1 MAKRM
6 QYSVVGLPHYT
17 IWHLYE
23 PSADDLRHMEEMEN
37 ERLSHEAEEAERAER
52 ERKISAEFDTG
63 MKEEWEAD
71 RKAVEESQK
80 RGTVPEEG
88 PGEKDGE
95 HKVRLGAPV
104 EGKTQLPG
112 DNEDVDKRG
121 NAQESEEDTTKDM

>member
-23 PSADDLRHMEEMEN
+23 PSADDLRHMEDMEN

-63 MKEEWEAD
+63 MKDEWEAD

-80 RGTVPEEG
+80 RGTTPEEKNG
-88 PGEKDGE
+88 AQEN
-95 HKVRLGAPV
+95 HKVTLAPPV
-104 EGKTQLPG
+104 EGRAQAHG
-112 DNEDVDKRG
+112 DGEDVDTSPNEG
-121 NAQESEEDTTKDM
+121 DSEDDTA

>member
-63 MKEEWEAD
+63 MKDEWEAD

-80 RGTVPEEG
+80 RGSAPEEKKSA
-88 PGEKDGE
+88 EE
-95 HKVRLGAPV
+95 HKVTLAPPV
-104 EGKTQLPG
+104 GGRARENSGG
-112 DNEDVDKRG
+112 NEDVDG
-121 NAQESEEDTTKDM
+121 SGAEEET